1 MGDFM
6 GIEIYIYIMIFI
18 FGSVM
23 GSFLNVLFYGL
34 VVIVIIVI
42 IDLDGM
48 NLYQLFLI

>member
-23 GSFLNVLFYGL
+23 GSFLNVLAMRL
-34 VVIVIIVI
+34 SNNESI
-42 IDLDGM
+42 L
-48 NLYQLFLI
+48 